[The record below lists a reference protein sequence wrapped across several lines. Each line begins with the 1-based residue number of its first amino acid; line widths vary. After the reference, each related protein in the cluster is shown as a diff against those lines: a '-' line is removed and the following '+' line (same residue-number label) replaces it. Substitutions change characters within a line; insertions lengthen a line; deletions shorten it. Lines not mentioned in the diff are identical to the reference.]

1 MVRWAGVVARGL
13 LAERTMPKTSPP
25 RSSSWA
31 NARPPSLEDFEAI
44 AHTAWLGLPAP
55 FREMCG
61 NVVIQVT
68 DFAPQDVLAH
78 FEMDSPYELTGLYHG
93 VDLTQKS
100 ISDSGDGPDHVFL
113 YRLPILLEWCERSNV
128 SLGELISHVLVHEI
142 GHHFGLS
149 DEDMHAI
156 EDAAD

>member
-1 MVRWAGVVARGL
+1 MIKDV
-13 LAERTMPKTSPP
+13 KTWSGTT
-25 RSSSWA
+25 
-31 NARPPSLEDFEAI
+31 PPSNEDFLSLAD
-44 AHTAWLGLPAP
+44 AAWQGLPEA
-55 FREMCG
+55 FKQMCG

-68 DFAPQDVLAH
+68 DFAADEVLQH
-78 FEMDSPYELTGLYHG
+78 FKMDSPYELTGLYHG

-100 ISDSGDGPDHVFL
+100 ISDPAPEPDYVFL

-128 SLGELISHVLVHEI
+128 TLSELITHVLIHEI

-156 EDAAD
+156 EDSVS

>member
-1 MVRWAGVVARGL
+1 MTHDPKAWAAATAPSDADFL
-13 LAERTMPKTSPP
+13 TLAE
-25 RSSSWA
+25 A
-31 NARPPSLEDFEAI
+31 
-44 AHTAWLGLPAP
+44 AWEMLPGA
-55 FREMCG
+55 FKQMCG

-68 DFAPQDVLAH
+68 DFAPEEVLKH

-100 ISDSGDGPDHVFL
+100 MSDPAPEPDYVFL
-113 YRLPILLEWCERSNV
+113 YRLPILLEWCERGNV
-128 SLGELISHVLVHEI
+128 TLSELITHVLIHEI

-156 EDAAD
+156 EDSVG